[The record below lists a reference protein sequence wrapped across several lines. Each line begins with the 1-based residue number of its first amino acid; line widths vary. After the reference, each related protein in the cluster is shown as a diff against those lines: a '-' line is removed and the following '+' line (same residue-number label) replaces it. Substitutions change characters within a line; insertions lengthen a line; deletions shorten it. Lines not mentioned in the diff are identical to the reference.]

1 MSYQIQQLS
10 STLWTINSFNDQHVE
25 WTLSIGQSFR
35 IKPIQGWEYP
45 DTNRTWLNGFDLSN
59 RSITSCFSISHVC
72 SILWMLSAF
81 NNQRVEYNQSKVGSI
96 QTPIRHDWK
105 DFICQMDQPCHL
117 SWYHRSILLDNLN
130 VCMKE
135 DILVCISIW
144 LVRLV
149 CLQSAFW
156 ILYRRWNSYK
166 KVPKFWTDLFGY
178 S

>member
-1 MSYQIQQLS
+1 MDIVH
-10 STLWTINSFNDQHVE
+10 WTILQDKTNPRLGVSRHQSDTMEWIRFVKCVNIFIFLNLTGTFNFMDA
-25 WTLSIGQSFR
+25 
-35 IKPIQGWEYP
+35 
-45 DTNRTWLNGFDLSN
+45 
-59 RSITSCFSISHVC
+59 
-72 SILWMLSAF
+72 AF
-81 NNQRVEYNQSKVGSI
+81 NNQRVEYNQSKIGSI
-96 QTPIRHDWK
+96 QTPIGHNWK

-166 KVPKFWTDLFGY
+166 KVPKFLTVLFGY